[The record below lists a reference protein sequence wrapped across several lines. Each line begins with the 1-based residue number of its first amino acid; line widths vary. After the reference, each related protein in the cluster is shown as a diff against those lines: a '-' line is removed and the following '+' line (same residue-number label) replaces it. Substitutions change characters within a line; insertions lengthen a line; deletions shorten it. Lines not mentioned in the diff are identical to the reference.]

1 MGTRFASQVDEIPCK
16 RYLTTNGTHKWWT
29 PKAPDLYWAR
39 EKKEKCSF
47 IKHVGLYECIGTEA
61 TPFLDIPQISKFWE
75 GIGRKN
81 PNFWEAPEGLF
92 WVCGETAYV
101 ELPEN
106 CLGSCTTG
114 VIRPSCFLLPQD
126 VGQELGIP
134 LYDELGRMKR
144 DLVGGSQKRGDDEW
158 PQNE

>member
-1 MGTRFASQVDEIPCK
+1 MGTRFALQVGEIPCK

-61 TPFLDIPQISKFWE
+61 TPFLDIPQISKRWE

-92 WVCGETAYV
+92 LDMRGNRLCRITR
-101 ELPEN
+101 ELLRELHYRGN
-106 CLGSCTTG
+106 KTFLFSVATG
-114 VIRPSCFLLPQD
+114 CWSRTGHSPV
-126 VGQELGIP
+126 
-134 LYDELGRMKR
+134 
-144 DLVGGSQKRGDDEW
+144 
-158 PQNE
+158 